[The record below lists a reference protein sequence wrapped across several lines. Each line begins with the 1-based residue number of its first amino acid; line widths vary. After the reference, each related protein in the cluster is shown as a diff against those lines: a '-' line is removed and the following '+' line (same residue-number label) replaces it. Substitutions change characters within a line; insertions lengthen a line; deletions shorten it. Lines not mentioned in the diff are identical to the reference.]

1 MPILFS
7 VTYATYSQELTVSSN
22 NLLIHNLCRKCFHN
36 LICVLPC
43 LIVAA
48 HVTPGRASVPTPEPI
63 TSVEEFVPDG
73 GVLDRSFLED
83 TNIHERGT
91 PQQLEAESD
100 R

>member
-1 MPILFS
+1 VPIHFS
-7 VTYATYSQELTVSSN
+7 VTPDVYSQEFTVALSN
-22 NLLIHNLCRKCFHN
+22 TCHNLCRKCLHN
-36 LICVLPC
+36 LISVLSC
-43 LIVAA
+43 FILAA
-48 HVTPGRASVPTPEPI
+48 RTTQGVASVPTSEPI

-91 PQQLEAESD
+91 AQHLEAESD

>member
-1 MPILFS
+1 M
-7 VTYATYSQELTVSSN
+7 YSQELTVSSN
-22 NLLIHNLCRKCFHN
+22 NMLIHNLYRKCYHN
-36 LICVLPC
+36 LISVLSC

-48 HVTPGRASVPTPEPI
+48 HMTPGLTTVPTPEPI